1 MSAQQVFAIVD
12 GNNMYVSC
20 ERVFR
25 PDLVGKPV
33 IVLSNNDG
41 CAVARSQ
48 EAKDLNVKM
57 GQPWFQVRHLA
68 ESHGLVALSSNYALY
83 ADMSSRMM
91 AIAGSFA
98 PRFEV
103 YSIDEC
109 FLDLSNMAL
118 AVPDLTAY
126 GRTIR
131 QRILAWIGIPTCCG
145 IGLTK
150 TLAKLS
156 NHIAKKNVGGHNWA
170 GVCDL
175 TALPEPEVDALLAQ
189 IQVGEVWGVG
199 RRLRDRLTADGIDT
213 ALALK
218 RADPTFVRSTV
229 SVVLERTVRELNGIV
244 CYPLE
249 CESQPQKQI
258 VCSRSFGAPVMA
270 FDDLAIAVQDFASTA
285 AGRMRKQNLK
295 AGQVQVFIQTSSFRV
310 KDKQYSA
317 GLTVPLTVP
326 TSDTLRL
333 VAAAL
338 YGLKRIYKPGF
349 KYAKAGVMLVELQ
362 AQGVEQGDLFAPTS
376 DRRDRL
382 MAALD
387 AVNDR
392 FGRNTV
398 RVGNVEGHQAW
409 HMSQNAKTP
418 SYTTDWGDLPVVR

>member
-1 MSAQQVFAIVD
+1 MSGTAFALVD
-12 GNNMYVSC
+12 GNNFYCSC

-25 PDLVGKPV
+25 PDLIGKPV

-48 EAKDLNVKM
+48 EAKDIGVKM

-68 ESHGLVALSSNYALY
+68 ESHGLIALSSNYALY

-98 PRFEV
+98 PRQEV
-103 YSIDEC
+103 YSIDET
-109 FLDLSNMAL
+109 FLDFSNLAP

-126 GRTIR
+126 GHTIR
-131 QRILAWIGIPTCCG
+131 DRILSWIGIPVCCG
-145 IGLTK
+145 IGPTK

-156 NHIAKKNVGGHNWA
+156 NHLAKKNVGRAWN

-175 TALPEPEVDALLAQ
+175 TALPEHEVDALLAQ
-189 IQVGEVWGVG
+189 VEVGEVWGVG
-199 RRLRDRLTADGIDT
+199 RRLRDRLTTNGIET

-218 RADPTFVRSTV
+218 RAPASFVRSSV
-229 SVVLERTVRELNGIV
+229 GVVLERTVRELNGVV

-258 VCSRSFGAPVMA
+258 VCSRSFGAPVLA
-270 FDDLAIAVQDFASTA
+270 QPDLVIAVQDFTDTA
-285 AGRMRKQNLK
+285 AERMRKQALK
-295 AGQVQVFIQTSSFRV
+295 AAQVHVFVQTSAFRV

-317 GLTVPLTVP
+317 GVTVPLSVP
-326 TSDTLRL
+326 TSDTLSL
-333 VAAAL
+333 VDAAL
-338 YGLKRIYKPGF
+338 HGLRSIYKPGF
-349 KYAKAGVMLVELQ
+349 KYAKAGVMLLDLQ
-362 AQGVEQGDLFAPTS
+362 AQGVVQEDLFAAVDS
-376 DRRDRL
+376 SRRDRL
-382 MAALD
+382 MSALD
-387 AVNDR
+387 AVNGR

-398 RVGNVEGHQAW
+398 RVGNIQGWQAW
-409 HMSQNAKTP
+409 HMSQNAKTK

>member
-1 MSAQQVFAIVD
+1 MSAQVFALVD

-25 PDLVGKPV
+25 PDLIGKPV

-57 GQPWFQVRHLA
+57 GQPWFQIRHLA
-68 ESHGLVALSSNYALY
+68 ESHGLIALSSNYALY

-98 PRFEV
+98 PQQEI
-103 YSIDEC
+103 YSIDET
-109 FLDLSNMAL
+109 FLDFSNLAP
-118 AVPDLTAY
+118 AVPNLTVY
-126 GRTIR
+126 GHTIR
-131 QRILAWIGIPTCCG
+131 DRILAWIGIPTCVG
-145 IGLTK
+145 IGPTK

-156 NHIAKKNVGGHNWA
+156 NHIAKKNVGGRNWG

-189 IQVGEVWGVG
+189 IAVGEVWGVG
-199 RRLRDRLTADGIDT
+199 RRLRDRLTADGINT

-218 RADPTFVRSTV
+218 RADPTFIRSTV
-229 SVVLERTVRELNGIV
+229 SVVLERTVRELNGVV

-270 FDDLAIAVQDFASTA
+270 FDDLAVALRDFAATA

-295 AGQVQVFIQTSSFRV
+295 AG
-310 KDKQYSA
+310 
-317 GLTVPLTVP
+317 
-326 TSDTLRL
+326 
-333 VAAAL
+333 
-338 YGLKRIYKPGF
+338 
-349 KYAKAGVMLVELQ
+349 VMLVELQ
-362 AQGVEQGDLFAPTS
+362 AEGVVQEDLFAPTS
-376 DRRDRL
+376 SKRDRL

-398 RVGNVEGHQAW
+398 RVGSIEGHQAW

>member
-1 MSAQQVFAIVD
+1 
-12 GNNMYVSC
+12 MYVSC

-25 PDLVGKPV
+25 PDLIGKPV

-68 ESHGLVALSSNYALY
+68 ESHGLIALSSNYALY

-98 PRFEV
+98 PRQEI
-103 YSIDEC
+103 YSIDET
-109 FLDLSNMAL
+109 FLDFSNLAP

-126 GRTIR
+126 GHTIR
-131 QRILAWIGIPTCCG
+131 GRILSWIGIPTCVG
-145 IGLTK
+145 IGPTK

-156 NHIAKKNVGGHNWA
+156 NHIAKKNVSGHNWG

-175 TALPEPEVDALLAQ
+175 TALPESEMNALLAQ
-189 IQVGEVWGVG
+189 IEVGEVWGVG
-199 RRLRDRLTADGIDT
+199 RRLRERLIADGIDT

-218 RADPTFVRSTV
+218 RAPASYVRSSV
-229 SVVLERTVRELNGIV
+229 GVVLERTVRELNGVV

-258 VCSRSFGAPVMA
+258 VCSRSFGAPVLA
-270 FDDLAIAVQDFASTA
+270 HPDLAIAVQDFTATA
-285 AGRMRKQNLK
+285 AERMRKQTLK
-295 AGQVQVFIQTSSFRV
+295 AGQVHVFVQTSAFRV

-317 GLTVPLTVP
+317 GVTVPLATP
-326 TSDTLRL
+326 TSDTLAL
-333 VAAAL
+333 VDAAL
-338 YGLKRIYKPGF
+338 HGLKRIYKPGF
-349 KYAKAGVMLVELQ
+349 KYAKAGVMLLDLQ

-376 DRRDRL
+376 SKRDRL
-382 MAALD
+382 MSAMD
-387 AVNDR
+387 AVNGR

-398 RVGNVEGHQAW
+398 RVGNVEGWQAW
-409 HMSQNAKTP
+409 HMSQSAKTP
-418 SYTTDWGDLPVVR
+418 SYTTDWGGLPVVR